1 MQEAFRQST
10 RLGDALAESRRPL
23 HQARHVPGY
32 IYSSPDIL
40 EREKDALFM
49 QDWLFVGRVEELA
62 QPGDFL
68 TWRIAGEP
76 IIVANDPKSGLHA
89 FYNMCLHR
97 GVEVAEGEGQ
107 TRSFRCPYHGWVY
120 DLTGQLTGA
129 AYMQETEHFD
139 PAHCRMP
146 PLQLDVWAGNIF
158 VSFNPDPPP
167 LSTFVQAFDNDFQC
181 LRMQDCRLGNKIR
194 LELDCNWKLVS
205 ENLMDFYHVGVLHAN
220 TFGAK
225 FSWEDRNV
233 HLRDKSGMTIW
244 YNAAPPTPG
253 GEPLFGKMPWLE
265 DQPYSFACTGFLAPN
280 FTLFGRIDCARL
292 FVVWPETVDRCV
304 TMIYHLF
311 PESFFERP
319 DFEANRQIYYDYQL
333 VVLEEDRSMIQSLQK
348 AMATRGFAPG
358 RMSTLEKPIHNYLNG
373 YLDRIL
379 APENGTDREEDI

>member
-1 MQEAFRQST
+1 MQDAFRQPT
-10 RLGDALAESRRPL
+10 PLGDPLAESRRPIS
-23 HQARHVPGY
+23 QASHVPGY
-32 IYSSPDIL
+32 IYSSPEIL
-40 EREKDALFM
+40 EREKDAFFM

-76 IIVANDPKSGLHA
+76 IIVANDPKTGLHA

-97 GVEVAEGEGQ
+97 GVEVAEGAGQ

-129 AYMQETEHFD
+129 AYMQEVEHFD

-146 PLQLDVWAGNIF
+146 PLALDVWAGNIF
-158 VSFNPDPPP
+158 VSFNPEPPP
-167 LSTFVQAFDNDFQC
+167 LSSFVQAFDNDFQC

-220 TFGAK
+220 SFGAK
-225 FSWEDRNV
+225 FSWEDRNI

-265 DQPYSFACTGFLAPN
+265 DQP
-280 FTLFGRIDCARL
+280 
-292 FVVWPETVDRCV
+292 
-304 TMIYHLF
+304 
-311 PESFFERP
+311 
-319 DFEANRQIYYDYQL
+319 
-333 VVLEEDRSMIQSLQK
+333 
-348 AMATRGFAPG
+348 
-358 RMSTLEKPIHNYLNG
+358 
-373 YLDRIL
+373 
-379 APENGTDREEDI
+379 